1 MLYTPNW
8 NASMSEPRSISQTL
22 CALLPLVT
30 RPEKQRFLG
39 MLCLTIAMA
48 LIELSITGLVAL
60 LAAVFG
66 SLEAALNHNPLL
78 WVRTSLGFDLTND
91 SRYLALGILCAI
103 LLSIIC
109 KNALTVVQ
117 QWHMT
122 AFSEAIGN
130 AARAHLL
137 RFFLRAPFLWVL
149 RVGTSDML
157 FGFSA
162 GQKLGQTLL
171 TALQIF
177 SNTLMILTIFLGL
190 ITVSPVPAL
199 AFLGVLGVGGY
210 LIVKATRGLLNV
222 KANAVYRADLDTH
235 NIQQTVVH
243 GLKEMRLY
251 GRESAIFS
259 VYTAKLKDVLI
270 AKKWFQ
276 ALSRLPV
283 GSLEI
288 LGFASLIGVL
298 SLLIFVQNAGI
309 ATISGIMGFMAA
321 AAWRTLPVANRLVDS
336 LTQLRSS
343 LPYLNKIADTLVLE
357 KELEADLTPSFETAA
372 PLLLFEKSI
381 RFEDVSFRYPG
392 HAVAVLHHLDF
403 TIKSGQML
411 GLVGLSGA
419 GKSTL
424 VNILSGLIPPES
436 GHLLVDG
443 ILINRNNARSWLQR
457 IGYVAQ
463 APYLL
468 DASLAE
474 NIALSR
480 WGGVIDR
487 ERVLECCRMAALD
500 FIDELDNGI
509 DTILGERGVRL
520 SGGQAQRVAIARA
533 LYSEPELIIFDEATS
548 SLDIKN
554 EKAIHDTILTLREK
568 VTMVIIAHRLST
580 VESCDSV
587 IWLDKGSVRVTGS
600 VEEVLPEY
608 TAALCSSMEQV
619 LPGSLVGAEVERHV

>member
-1 MLYTPNW
+1 MSAPRPLLQALKML
-8 NASMSEPRSISQTL
+8 I
-22 CALLPLVT
+22 PLV
-30 RPEKQRFLG
+30 PSVEKRRFWGL
-39 MLCLTIAMA
+39 LLLTVIMA
-48 LIELSITGLVAL
+48 LIELAITGLVAL

-78 WVRTSLGFDLTND
+78 WVRTGLGFDLGND
-91 SRYLALGILCAI
+91 ARYLSLGILCTI
-103 LLSIIC
+103 LLAIVC

-122 AFSEAIGN
+122 AFSETIGN

-149 RVGTSDML
+149 RVGTSEML

-162 GQKLGQTLL
+162 GAQLGQTLL
-171 TALQIF
+171 MALQVF
-177 SNTLMILTIFLGL
+177 SNALMILTIFLGL
-190 ITVSPVPAL
+190 VVASPVPAL
-199 AFLGVLGVGGY
+199 TFLCVLGLGGY
-210 LIVKATRGLLNV
+210 LIVRGTRRILN
-222 KANAVYRADLDTH
+222 ARAAAVYRADLATH

-251 GRESAIFS
+251 GREAAIFS
-259 VYTAKLKDVLI
+259 AYTAKLSDVLV
-270 AKKWFQ
+270 ARKWLQ

-288 LGFASLIGVL
+288 LGFASLVGVL
-298 SLLIFVQNAGI
+298 LFLIYVQNAGI

-321 AAWRTLPVANRLVDS
+321 AAWRTLPVANRLVDN
-336 LTQLRSS
+336 LTQLRSC
-343 LPYLNKIADTLVLE
+343 LPYLNKVADMITLE
-357 KELEADLTPSFETAA
+357 KELKTELAPPFETSA
-372 PLLLFEKSI
+372 PPITFNKDIKLDRVCFH
-381 RFEDVSFRYPG
+381 YPG
-392 HAVAVLHHLDF
+392 ASAAALQNIDF
-403 TIKSGQML
+403 TIKAGQMF

-424 VNILSGLIPPES
+424 VNILAGLVPPES

-443 ILINRNNARSWLQR
+443 TPITKDNTRSWLQR

-480 WGGVIDR
+480 WGETIDR

-500 FIDELDNGI
+500 FINDLDNGI
-509 DTILGERGVRL
+509 DTVLGERGVRL

-548 SLDIKN
+548 SLDMKN
-554 EKAIHDTILTLREK
+554 EKSIHETILSLRAK
-568 VTMVIIAHRLST
+568 MTIVIIAHRLST
-580 VESCDSV
+580 VENCDYV
-587 IWLDKGSVRVTGS
+587 IWLDKGHIHMKGS
-600 VEEVLPEY
+600 VDKVLPEY
-608 TAALCSSMEQV
+608 KVTLSGNKSIK
-619 LPGSLVGAEVERHV
+619 

>member
-1 MLYTPNW
+1 MSAPRPLLQALKML
-8 NASMSEPRSISQTL
+8 I
-22 CALLPLVT
+22 PLV
-30 RPEKQRFLG
+30 PSAEKRRFWGL
-39 MLCLTIAMA
+39 LVLTVIMA
-48 LIELSITGLVAL
+48 LIELAITGLVAL

-78 WVRTSLGFDLTND
+78 WVRTGLGFDMGND
-91 SRYLALGILCAI
+91 ARYLTLGILCAI
-103 LLSIIC
+103 LLAIVC

-122 AFSEAIGN
+122 AFSETIGN
-130 AARAHLL
+130 AARTHLL

-149 RVGTSDML
+149 RTGTSEML

-162 GQKLGQTLL
+162 GAQLGQTLL

-177 SNTLMILTIFLGL
+177 SNALMILTIFLGL
-190 ITVSPVPAL
+190 VIASPVPAL
-199 AFLGVLGVGGY
+199 TFLCVLGFGGY
-210 LIVKATRGLLNV
+210 LIVRGTRRILN
-222 KANAVYRADLDTH
+222 ARAAAVYRADLATH

-251 GRESAIFS
+251 GREGAIFS
-259 VYTAKLKDVLI
+259 AYTAKLNDVLV
-270 AKKWFQ
+270 ARKWFQ

-288 LGFASLIGVL
+288 LGFTSLVGVL
-298 SLLIFVQNAGI
+298 LFLIFVQNAGI

-321 AAWRTLPVANRLVDS
+321 AAWRTLPVANRLVDN
-336 LTQLRSS
+336 LTQLRSW
-343 LPYLNKIADTLVLE
+343 LPYLNKVADMITLE
-357 KELEADLTPSFETAA
+357 KELKAELAPPFETSA
-372 PLLLFEKSI
+372 PPIVFNKDIKLD
-381 RFEDVSFRYPG
+381 RVCFRYPG
-392 HAVAVLHHLDF
+392 ASAAALQNIGF
-403 TIKSGQML
+403 TIKAGQMF

-424 VNILSGLIPPES
+424 VNILAGLVPPES

-443 ILINRNNARSWLQR
+443 TPITKNNTRSWLQR

-480 WGGVIDR
+480 WGETIDR

-500 FIDELDNGI
+500 FIDDLDNGI
-509 DTILGERGVRL
+509 DTVLGERGVRL

-548 SLDIKN
+548 SLDMKN
-554 EKAIHDTILTLREK
+554 EKSIHETILSLRAK
-568 VTMVIIAHRLST
+568 VTIVIIAHRLST
-580 VESCDSV
+580 VENCDSV
-587 IWLDKGSVRVTGS
+587 IWLDKGHVRMAGS
-600 VEEVLPEY
+600 VDRVLPEY
-608 TAALCSSMEQV
+608 TAALCGSVEQV
-619 LPGSLVGAEVERHV
+619 LPGNLAGAEAERHV

>member
-1 MLYTPNW
+1 MSAPRPLLQALKMLIPLAPSAEKRRFW
-8 NASMSEPRSISQTL
+8 G
-22 CALLPLVT
+22 LLL
-30 RPEKQRFLG
+30 
-39 MLCLTIAMA
+39 LTVIMA
-48 LIELSITGLVAL
+48 LIELAITGLVAL

-78 WVRTSLGFDLTND
+78 WVRTGLGFDLGND
-91 SRYLALGILCAI
+91 ARYLSLGILCTI
-103 LLSIIC
+103 LLAIFC

-122 AFSEAIGN
+122 AFSETIGN

-149 RVGTSDML
+149 RVGTSEML
-157 FGFSA
+157 FGFTA
-162 GQKLGQTLL
+162 GTQLGPTLL
-171 TALQIF
+171 TAMQIF
-177 SNTLMILTIFLGL
+177 SSMLMILTIFLGL
-190 ITVSPVPAL
+190 VAASPIPAL
-199 AFLGVLGVGGY
+199 TFLCALGLGGY
-210 LIVKATRGLLNV
+210 MVVKGTRKMLNAR
-222 KANAVYRADLDTH
+222 ANVVYQADLATH
-235 NIQQTVVH
+235 NLQQTVVH

-251 GRESAIFS
+251 GRESI
-259 VYTAKLKDVLI
+259 VLSSYKVRLNDAVI

-283 GSLEI
+283 SALEI
-288 LGFASLIGVL
+288 LGFASLVVVL
-298 SLLIFVQNAGI
+298 LFLIFVQDAGI

-321 AAWRTLPVANRLVDS
+321 AAWRTLPVVNRLVDS

-343 LPYLNKIADTLVLE
+343 LPYLNKVADQIEQE
-357 KELEADLTPSFETAA
+357 KDMEADMMVSFESTALPIA
-372 PLLLFEKSI
+372 FDKSI
-381 RFEDVSFRYPG
+381 QFDKVCFRYPG
-392 HAVAVLHHLDF
+392 ANATALRNITF
-403 TIKSGQML
+403 TIKTGQMF

-424 VNILSGLIPPES
+424 VNILAGLVPPES
-436 GHLLVDG
+436 GNLLVDG
-443 ILINRNNARSWLQR
+443 LPITKENARSWLRR

-474 NIALSR
+474 NVALSR
-480 WGGVIDR
+480 WGETIDR
-487 ERVLECCRMAALD
+487 ERVLRCCRMAALD
-500 FIDELDNGI
+500 FINDLDKGI
-509 DTILGERGVRL
+509 DTVLGERGMRL

-548 SLDIKN
+548 SLDMKN
-554 EKAIHDTILTLREK
+554 ERSIHETILSLRDK

-587 IWLDKGSVRVTGS
+587 IWLDKGRVHMVGS
-600 VEEVLPEY
+600 VDTVLPEY
-608 TAALCSSMEQV
+608 RAELCSSHAERDPNGMTATEGVEQ
-619 LPGSLVGAEVERHV
+619 HV

>member
-1 MLYTPNW
+1 MSAPRPLLQALKML
-8 NASMSEPRSISQTL
+8 I
-22 CALLPLVT
+22 PLV
-30 RPEKQRFLG
+30 PSAEKRRFWGL
-39 MLCLTIAMA
+39 LLLTVIMT
-48 LIELSITGLVAL
+48 LLELAITGFVAL

-78 WVRTSLGFDLTND
+78 WVRTGLGFDLGND
-91 SRYLALGILCAI
+91 ARYLALGILCAI
-103 LLSIIC
+103 LLAIVC

-122 AFSEAIGN
+122 AFSETIGN
-130 AARAHLL
+130 AARSHLL

-149 RVGTSDML
+149 RVGTSEML

-162 GQKLGQTLL
+162 GAQLGQTLL
-171 TALQIF
+171 MALQIF
-177 SNTLMILTIFLGL
+177 SNALMILTIFLGL
-190 ITVSPVPAL
+190 VVASPVPAL
-199 AFLGVLGVGGY
+199 TFLCVLGLGGY
-210 LIVKATRGLLNV
+210 LIVRGTRKMLNTKA
-222 KANAVYRADLDTH
+222 AAVYRADLATH

-259 VYTAKLKDVLI
+259 AYTAKLNDVLV
-270 AKKWFQ
+270 ARKCFQ

-288 LGFASLIGVL
+288 LGFASLVGVL
-298 SLLIFVQNAGI
+298 LFLIFVQNAGI

-336 LTQLRSS
+336 LTQLRSW
-343 LPYLNKIADTLVLE
+343 LPYLNKVADIITLE
-357 KELEADLTPSFETAA
+357 KELKAELAPPFETPA
-372 PLLLFEKSI
+372 PPIVFNKDIKLEKI
-381 RFEDVSFRYPG
+381 CFRYPG
-392 HAVAVLHHLDF
+392 ANVAALQNIDF
-403 TIKSGQML
+403 TIKAGQMF

-424 VNILSGLIPPES
+424 VNILAGLVPPES
-436 GHLLVDG
+436 GHLLVDDTP
-443 ILINRNNARSWLQR
+443 ITKNNTRSWLQR

-480 WGGVIDR
+480 WGEAIDR

-500 FIDELDNGI
+500 FIDDLDNGI
-509 DTILGERGVRL
+509 DTVLGERGVRL

-548 SLDIKN
+548 SLDMKN
-554 EKAIHDTILTLREK
+554 EKSIHETILSLREK
-568 VTMVIIAHRLST
+568 VTIVIIAHRLST
-580 VESCDSV
+580 VENCDSV
-587 IWLDKGSVRVTGS
+587 IWLNKGHVRMAGSVDR
-600 VEEVLPEY
+600 VLPEY
-608 TAALCSSMEQV
+608 TAALCGSVEQV
-619 LPGSLVGAEVERHV
+619 LPGSVAGTEVEQHV

>member
-1 MLYTPNW
+1 MSAPRPLLQALKMLIPLIPSVEKRRFW
-8 NASMSEPRSISQTL
+8 G
-22 CALLPLVT
+22 LLL
-30 RPEKQRFLG
+30 
-39 MLCLTIAMA
+39 LTVIMA
-48 LIELSITGLVAL
+48 LIELAITGLVAL

-78 WVRTSLGFDLTND
+78 WVRTGLGFDLGND
-91 SRYLALGILCAI
+91 ARYLSLGILCTI
-103 LLSIIC
+103 LLAIVC
-109 KNALTVVQ
+109 KNALTAVQ

-122 AFSEAIGN
+122 AFSETIGN

-137 RFFLRAPFLWVL
+137 RFFLRAPFLWML
-149 RVGTSDML
+149 RVGTSEML
-157 FGFSA
+157 FGFTA
-162 GQKLGQTLL
+162 GAQLGQTLL

-177 SNTLMILTIFLGL
+177 SNALMILTVFLGL
-190 ITVSPVPAL
+190 VIASPVPAL
-199 AFLGVLGVGGY
+199 TFLCVLGFGGY
-210 LIVKATRGLLNV
+210 LIVRGTRKMLNTKA
-222 KANAVYRADLDTH
+222 AAVYRSDLATH

-251 GRESAIFS
+251 GREGAIFS
-259 VYTAKLKDVLI
+259 AYTAKLNDVLV
-270 AKKWFQ
+270 ARKWFQ

-288 LGFASLIGVL
+288 LGFASLVGVL
-298 SLLIFVQNAGI
+298 LFLIFVQNAGI

-321 AAWRTLPVANRLVDS
+321 AAWRTLPVANRLVDN
-336 LTQLRSS
+336 LTQLRSW
-343 LPYLNKIADTLVLE
+343 LPYLNKVADMVTLE
-357 KELEADLTPSFETAA
+357 KKLNVELAPPFETPA
-372 PLLLFEKSI
+372 PPMVFNKAIKLD
-381 RFEDVSFRYPG
+381 RVCFRYPG
-392 HAVAVLHHLDF
+392 TSAPALQNIDF
-403 TIKSGQML
+403 TIKAGQMF

-424 VNILSGLIPPES
+424 VNILAGLVPPES

-443 ILINRNNARSWLQR
+443 TPITKNNTRSWLQR

-480 WGGVIDR
+480 WGETIDR

-500 FIDELDNGI
+500 FIDDLDNGI
-509 DTILGERGVRL
+509 DTVLGERGVRL

-548 SLDIKN
+548 SLDMKN
-554 EKAIHDTILTLREK
+554 EKSIHETILSLREK
-568 VTMVIIAHRLST
+568 VTIVIIAHRLST
-580 VESCDSV
+580 VENCDAV
-587 IWLDKGSVRVTGS
+587 IWLDKGHVRMAGS
-600 VEEVLPEY
+600 VDRVLPEY
-608 TAALCSSMEQV
+608 TAALYNGSVTYKESLTSCSIQ
-619 LPGSLVGAEVERHV
+619 

>member
-1 MLYTPNW
+1 
-8 NASMSEPRSISQTL
+8 MSAPRPLLQTL
-22 CALLPLVT
+22 KMLIPLVPSAE
-30 RPEKQRFLG
+30 RRRFWGL
-39 MLCLTIAMA
+39 LFLTVIMA
-48 LIELSITGLVAL
+48 LIELAITGLVAL

-78 WVRTSLGFDLTND
+78 WVRTGLGFDLGND
-91 SRYLALGILCAI
+91 ARYLSLGILCAI
-103 LLSIIC
+103 LLAIVC

-117 QWHMT
+117 QCNMT
-122 AFSEAIGN
+122 AFSETISN
-130 AARAHLL
+130 TARAHLL

-149 RVGTSDML
+149 RAGTSEML

-162 GQKLGQTLL
+162 GAKLGQTLL

-177 SNTLMILTIFLGL
+177 SNALMILTIFLGL
-190 ITVSPVPAL
+190 VVVSPVPAL
-199 AFLGVLGVGGY
+199 TFLCVLGLGGY
-210 LIVKATRGLLNV
+210 LIVRGTRKILNTKA
-222 KANAVYRADLDTH
+222 AAVYRADLATH

-251 GRESAIFS
+251 GREGAIFS
-259 VYTAKLKDVLI
+259 AYTAKLNDVLV
-270 AKKWFQ
+270 ARKWFQ

-288 LGFASLIGVL
+288 LGFASLVGVL
-298 SLLIFVQNAGI
+298 LFLIFVQNSGI

-321 AAWRTLPVANRLVDS
+321 AAWRTLPVANRLVDN
-336 LTQLRSS
+336 LTQLRSW
-343 LPYLNKIADTLVLE
+343 LPYLNKVADMITLE
-357 KELEADLTPSFETAA
+357 KELKAELAPPFETSA
-372 PLLLFEKSI
+372 PPIVFNKDIKLD
-381 RFEDVSFRYPG
+381 RVCFRYPG
-392 HAVAVLHHLDF
+392 ASAAALQNIGF
-403 TIKSGQML
+403 TVKAGQMF

-424 VNILSGLIPPES
+424 VNILAGLVPPES

-443 ILINRNNARSWLQR
+443 TPITKNNTRSWLQG

-474 NIALSR
+474 NVALSR
-480 WGGVIDR
+480 WGETINR

-500 FIDELDNGI
+500 FIDDLDNGI
-509 DTILGERGVRL
+509 DTVLGERGVRL

-548 SLDIKN
+548 SLDMKN
-554 EKAIHDTILTLREK
+554 EKSIHETILSLREK
-568 VTMVIIAHRLST
+568 VTIVIIAHRLST
-580 VESCDSV
+580 VENCDSV
-587 IWLDKGSVRVTGS
+587 IWLDKGHVRMAGS
-600 VEEVLPEY
+600 VDRVLPEY
-608 TAALCSSMEQV
+608 TAALCGSTEQV
-619 LPGSLVGAEVERHV
+619 LPGSIAGAEAEQHV

>member
-1 MLYTPNW
+1 MSAPRPLLQALKML
-8 NASMSEPRSISQTL
+8 I
-22 CALLPLVT
+22 PLV
-30 RPEKQRFLG
+30 PSAEKRRFWGL
-39 MLCLTIAMA
+39 LLLTVIMA
-48 LIELSITGLVAL
+48 LIEFAITGLVAL

-78 WVRTSLGFDLTND
+78 WVRTSLGFDLGND
-91 SRYLALGILCAI
+91 ARYLALGILCAI
-103 LLSIIC
+103 LLAIVC

-122 AFSEAIGN
+122 AFSETIGN
-130 AARAHLL
+130 AARSHLL

-149 RVGTSDML
+149 RVGTSEML

-162 GQKLGQTLL
+162 GAQLGQTLL
-171 TALQIF
+171 MALQIF
-177 SNTLMILTIFLGL
+177 NNALMILTIFLGL
-190 ITVSPVPAL
+190 VVASPVPAL
-199 AFLGVLGVGGY
+199 TFLCVLGLGGY
-210 LIVKATRGLLNV
+210 LIVRGTRKMLNTKAT
-222 KANAVYRADLDTH
+222 AVYRADLATH

-251 GRESAIFS
+251 GREAAIFS
-259 VYTAKLKDVLI
+259 AYTAKLNDVLV
-270 AKKWFQ
+270 ARKWFQ

-288 LGFASLIGVL
+288 LGFASLVGVL
-298 SLLIFVQNAGI
+298 LFLIFVQHAGI

-336 LTQLRSS
+336 LTQLRSC
-343 LPYLNKIADTLVLE
+343 LPYLNKVADMLVLE
-357 KELEADLTPSFETAA
+357 KNLEADMVVSFETTTRPIA
-372 PLLLFEKSI
+372 FDRSI
-381 RFEDVSFRYPG
+381 QLDKICFRYPG
-392 HAVAVLHHLDF
+392 SSVAALQNIDF
-403 TIKSGQML
+403 TIKAGQMF

-424 VNILSGLIPPES
+424 VNILAGLVPPES

-443 ILINRNNARSWLQR
+443 TPITKNNTRSWLQR

-480 WGGVIDR
+480 WGENIDR

-500 FIDELDNGI
+500 FIDDLDNGI
-509 DTILGERGVRL
+509 DTVLGERGVRL

-548 SLDIKN
+548 SLDMKN
-554 EKAIHDTILTLREK
+554 EKSIHETILSLREK
-568 VTMVIIAHRLST
+568 VTIVIIAHRLST
-580 VESCDSV
+580 VENCDAV
-587 IWLDKGSVRVTGS
+587 IWLDKGHVRMAGS
-600 VEEVLPEY
+600 VDRVLPEY
-608 TAALCSSMEQV
+608 TAALCGSTEQV
-619 LPGSLVGAEVERHV
+619 LPGSIAGAEVERHV

>member
-1 MLYTPNW
+1 
-8 NASMSEPRSISQTL
+8 MSEPRSILQALRTL
-22 CALLPLVT
+22 MPLIPSAEKRRFWGLLL
-30 RPEKQRFLG
+30 
-39 MLCLTIAMA
+39 LTVFMS
-48 LIELSITGLVAL
+48 LIELATTGLVAL

-78 WVRTSLGFDLTND
+78 WVRTGLGFDLGSD
-91 SRYLALGILCAI
+91 ARYWALGILCAI
-103 LLSIIC
+103 LLSIVC

-122 AFSEAIGN
+122 AFSETIGN

-137 RFFLRAPFLWVL
+137 RFFLRAPFLWIL
-149 RVGTSDML
+149 RAGTSDML
-157 FGFSA
+157 FGFNA
-162 GQKLGQTLL
+162 GRELGTTLL
-171 TALQIF
+171 TGLQIC
-177 SNTLMILTIFLGL
+177 SNTLMIVTIFLGL
-190 ITVSPVPAL
+190 VAVSPIPSL
-199 AFLGVLGVGGY
+199 AFLCILGLGGY
-210 LIVKATRGLLNV
+210 LVVRVTRKMLNV
-222 KANAVYRADLDTH
+222 RASAVYRADLATH

-251 GRESAIFS
+251 GREAAIFS
-259 VYTAKLKDVLI
+259 AYTAKLHDVLV
-270 AKKWFQ
+270 ARKWFLS
-276 ALSRLPV
+276 LSRLPV

-298 SLLIFVQNAGI
+298 LYLIFVQNAGI

-336 LTQLRSS
+336 LTQLRSW
-343 LPYLNKIADTLVLE
+343 LPYLNKIADVLKQEKTLA
-357 KELEADLTPSFETAA
+357 ADMAPPFETVGPAIA
-372 PLLLFEKSI
+372 FDKAI
-381 RFEDVSFRYPG
+381 QFDKVCFRYPD
-392 HAVAVLHHLDF
+392 AATAALQNIDF
-403 TIKSGQML
+403 TIKAGQMF

-424 VNILSGLIPPES
+424 VNILAGLVPPES
-436 GHLLVDG
+436 GRLLVDG
-443 ILINRNNARSWLQR
+443 VPVTKDNARSWLRR

-474 NIALSR
+474 NVALSR
-480 WGGVIDR
+480 WGESIDR

-500 FIDELDNGI
+500 FIDDLDKGI
-509 DTILGERGVRL
+509 DTVLGERGVRL

-554 EKAIHDTILTLREK
+554 EKSIHETILSLREK
-568 VTMVIIAHRLST
+568 ATMVIIAHRLST
-580 VESCDSV
+580 VESCDAV
-587 IWLDKGSVRVTGS
+587 IWLDKGHVRMTGS
-600 VEEVLPEY
+600 VDEVLPEY
-608 TAALCSSMEQV
+608 TAALRGSMEQTV
-619 LPGSLVGAEVERHV
+619 PGSVAETEAKQNV

>member
-1 MLYTPNW
+1 MSAPRPLPQALKML
-8 NASMSEPRSISQTL
+8 I
-22 CALLPLVT
+22 PLV
-30 RPEKQRFLG
+30 PSAEKRRFWGL
-39 MLCLTIAMA
+39 LLLTVIMA
-48 LIELSITGLVAL
+48 LIELAITGLVAL

-78 WVRTSLGFDLTND
+78 WVRTGLGFDLGND
-91 SRYLALGILCAI
+91 SRYLSLGILCAI
-103 LLSIIC
+103 LLAIVC

-122 AFSEAIGN
+122 AFSETIGN
-130 AARAHLL
+130 AARTHLL
-137 RFFLRAPFLWVL
+137 RFYLCAPFLWVF
-149 RVGTSDML
+149 RVGTSEML
-157 FGFSA
+157 FGSSA
-162 GQKLGQTLL
+162 GAQLGQTLL

-190 ITVSPVPAL
+190 VVVSPVPAL
-199 AFLGVLGVGGY
+199 TFLCVLGLGGY
-210 LIVKATRGLLNV
+210 LIVKGTRKMLNA
-222 KANAVYRADLDTH
+222 KAAAVYRADLATH

-251 GRESAIFS
+251 GRENAIFS
-259 VYTAKLKDVLI
+259 AYTAKLNDVVV

-283 GSLEI
+283 GSLEV
-288 LGFASLIGVL
+288 LGFASLVGVL
-298 SLLIFVQNAGI
+298 LFLIYVQNAGI
-309 ATISGIMGFMAA
+309 ATISGIMGFLAA
-321 AAWRTLPVANRLVDS
+321 AAWRTLPVANRLVDN

-343 LPYLNKIADTLVLE
+343 LPYLNKVADIITLG
-357 KELEADLTPSFETAA
+357 KELKAEMAPSFETPAT
-372 PLLLFEKSI
+372 PIVFNRDIKLDRI
-381 RFEDVSFRYPG
+381 CFRYPG
-392 HAVAVLHHLDF
+392 ASAAALQNIDF
-403 TIKSGQML
+403 TIKTGQMF

-424 VNILSGLIPPES
+424 VNILAGLVPPES
-436 GHLLVDG
+436 GHLLVDDTP
-443 ILINRNNARSWLQR
+443 ITKNNARSWLQR

-480 WGGVIDR
+480 WGETIDH

-500 FIDELDNGI
+500 FIDDLDNGI
-509 DTILGERGVRL
+509 DTVLGERGVRL

-548 SLDIKN
+548 SLDMKN
-554 EKAIHDTILTLREK
+554 EKSIHETILSLRAK
-568 VTMVIIAHRLST
+568 VTIVIIAHRLST
-580 VESCDSV
+580 VENCDSV
-587 IWLDKGSVRVTGS
+587 IWLDKGSVQMAGRA
-600 VEEVLPEY
+600 EDVLPRYKE
-608 TAALCSSMEQV
+608 ALNA
-619 LPGSLVGAEVERHV
+619 SLASQ

>member
-1 MLYTPNW
+1 
-8 NASMSEPRSISQTL
+8 MSEPRSISQAL
-22 CALLPLVT
+22 RALLPLVPH
-30 RPEKQRFLG
+30 PEKQRFWG
-39 MLCLTIAMA
+39 VLCLTIVMA

-66 SLEAALNHNPLL
+66 SPEAALNHNPLL
-78 WVRTSLGFDLTND
+78 WVRTSLGFDLTSD
-91 SRYLALGILCAI
+91 PRYLALGILCAV
-103 LLSIIC
+103 LLAIIC
-109 KNALTVVQ
+109 KSALTVVQ

-130 AARAHLL
+130 AARARLL
-137 RFFLRAPFLWVL
+137 RFFLCAPFLWVL

-177 SNTLMILTIFLGL
+177 SNILIILTIFLGL

-210 LIVKATRGLLNV
+210 LIVKSTRRLLNV
-222 KANAVYRADLDTH
+222 KANAVYRADLDIH
-235 NIQQTVVH
+235 NIQQTIVH

-259 VYTAKLKDVLI
+259 VYTAKLKSVLI

-298 SLLIFVQNAGI
+298 LFLIFVQDAGI

-321 AAWRTLPVANRLVDS
+321 AAWRILPVANRLVDN

-343 LPYLNKIADTLVLE
+343 LPYLNKIADTLALE
-357 KELEADLTPSFETAA
+357 KELEVDLAPSFETAA
-372 PLLLFEKSI
+372 PPLLFEKSI
-381 RFEDVSFRYPG
+381 RFEGVNFRYPES
-392 HAVAVLHHLDF
+392 AVAALHCVDI
-403 TIKSGQML
+403 TIQSGQMF

-436 GHLLVDG
+436 GQLSVDG
-443 ILINRNNARSWLQR
+443 IPINRDNARSWLQR

-480 WGGVIDR
+480 WGEAIDR
-487 ERVLECCRMAALD
+487 ERVLECCHMAALD

-509 DTILGERGVRL
+509 DTVLGERGLRL

-548 SLDIKN
+548 SLDMKN
-554 EKAIHDTILTLREK
+554 EKSIHETILSLREK
-568 VTMVIIAHRLST
+568 VTMIIIAHRLST
-580 VESCDSV
+580 VESCDVV
-587 IWLDKGSVRVTGS
+587 IWLDKGSVQMAGRAGD
-600 VEEVLPEY
+600 VLPRYKE
-608 TAALCSSMEQV
+608 ALNA
-619 LPGSLVGAEVERHV
+619 SLANQ

>member
-1 MLYTPNW
+1 MSAPRPLLQALKML
-8 NASMSEPRSISQTL
+8 I
-22 CALLPLVT
+22 PLV
-30 RPEKQRFLG
+30 PSAEKRRFWGL
-39 MLCLTIAMA
+39 LFLTVIMA
-48 LIELSITGLVAL
+48 LIELAITGLVAL

-78 WVRTSLGFDLTND
+78 WVRTGLGFDLGND
-91 SRYLALGILCAI
+91 ARYLSLGILCAI
-103 LLSIIC
+103 LLAIVC

-117 QWHMT
+117 QWHMST
-122 AFSEAIGN
+122 FSETIGN

-149 RVGTSDML
+149 RTGTSEML

-162 GQKLGQTLL
+162 GAQLGRTLL

-177 SNTLMILTIFLGL
+177 SNALMVLTIFLGL
-190 ITVSPVPAL
+190 VIASPVAAL
-199 AFLGVLGVGGY
+199 TFLCVLGLGGY
-210 LIVKATRGLLNV
+210 LIVKGTRKMLN
-222 KANAVYRADLDTH
+222 ARAAAVYQADLATH

-251 GRESAIFS
+251 GREGAIFS
-259 VYTAKLKDVLI
+259 AYTAKLNDVLV
-270 AKKWFQ
+270 ARKWFQ

-283 GSLEI
+283 GSLEV
-288 LGFASLIGVL
+288 LGFASLVGVL
-298 SLLIFVQNAGI
+298 LFLIFVQNAGI

-321 AAWRTLPVANRLVDS
+321 AAWRTLPVANRLVDN
-336 LTQLRSS
+336 LTQLRSW
-343 LPYLNKIADTLVLE
+343 LPYLNKVADTITLE
-357 KELEADLTPSFETAA
+357 KKLNAELAPPFETSA
-372 PLLLFEKSI
+372 PPIVFNKDIKLD
-381 RFEDVSFRYPG
+381 RVCFRYPG
-392 HAVAVLHHLDF
+392 ASAAALQNIGF
-403 TIKSGQML
+403 TIKAGQMF

-424 VNILSGLIPPES
+424 VNILAGLVPPES
-436 GHLLVDG
+436 GHLLVDDTP
-443 ILINRNNARSWLQR
+443 ITKTNTRSWLQR

-474 NIALSR
+474 NVALSR
-480 WGGVIDR
+480 WGEAIDR

-509 DTILGERGVRL
+509 DTVLGERGVRL

-548 SLDIKN
+548 SLDMKN
-554 EKAIHDTILTLREK
+554 EKSIHETILSLREK
-568 VTMVIIAHRLST
+568 VTIVIIAHRLST
-580 VESCDSV
+580 VENCDAV
-587 IWLDKGSVRVTGS
+587 IWLDKGHVRLKGS
-600 VEEVLPEY
+600 VDRVLPEY
-608 TAALCSSMEQV
+608 TAVLCGSVEQV
-619 LPGSLVGAEVERHV
+619 LPGSVAKIDIEQSC

>member
-1 MLYTPNW
+1 MSAPRPLRQALKML
-8 NASMSEPRSISQTL
+8 I
-22 CALLPLVT
+22 PLV
-30 RPEKQRFLG
+30 PSAEKRQFWGL
-39 MLCLTIAMA
+39 LLLTVVMA
-48 LIELSITGLVAL
+48 LIELAITGLVAL

-78 WVRTSLGFDLTND
+78 WVRTDLGIDLGND

-103 LLSIIC
+103 LLAIVC

-122 AFSEAIGN
+122 AFSETIGN
-130 AARAHLL
+130 TARAHLL

-149 RVGTSDML
+149 RTGTSEML

-162 GQKLGQTLL
+162 GTQLGQTLL

-177 SNTLMILTIFLGL
+177 SNALMILTIFLGL
-190 ITVSPVPAL
+190 VVVSPVPAL
-199 AFLGVLGVGGY
+199 TFLCVLGFGGY
-210 LIVKATRGLLNV
+210 LIVRGTRRILN
-222 KANAVYRADLDTH
+222 ARAAAVYRADLATH

-251 GRESAIFS
+251 GREAAIFS
-259 VYTAKLKDVLI
+259 AYTAKLSDVL
-270 AKKWFQ
+270 AARKWFQ

-288 LGFASLIGVL
+288 LGFASLVGVL
-298 SLLIFVQNAGI
+298 LFLIFVQNAGI

-321 AAWRTLPVANRLVDS
+321 AAWRTLPVANRLVDN
-336 LTQLRSS
+336 LTQLRSWV
-343 LPYLNKIADTLVLE
+343 PYLNKVADIITLE
-357 KELEADLTPSFETAA
+357 KELKAELAPPFETTA
-372 PLLLFEKSI
+372 PPIVFNKDIKLD
-381 RFEDVSFRYPG
+381 RVCFRYPG
-392 HAVAVLHHLDF
+392 ASAAALQDITF
-403 TIKSGQML
+403 TIKAGQMF

-424 VNILSGLIPPES
+424 VNILAGLVPPES
-436 GHLLVDG
+436 GHLLVDDTP
-443 ILINRNNARSWLQR
+443 ITKTNTRSWLQR

-480 WGGVIDR
+480 WGETIDR

-500 FIDELDNGI
+500 FIDDLDDGI
-509 DTILGERGVRL
+509 DTVLGERGVRL

-548 SLDIKN
+548 SLDMKN
-554 EKAIHDTILTLREK
+554 EKSIHETILSLREK
-568 VTMVIIAHRLST
+568 VTIVIIAHRLST
-580 VESCDSV
+580 VENCDAV
-587 IWLDKGSVRVTGS
+587 IWLDKGHVRMKGS
-600 VEEVLPEY
+600 VDRVLPEY
-608 TAALCSSMEQV
+608 TAALCGSMEQV
-619 LPGSLVGAEVERHV
+619 LPGGLAGAEAEQHV

>member
-1 MLYTPNW
+1 MNTSRPI
-8 NASMSEPRSISQTL
+8 MQTL
-22 CALLPLVT
+22 RTLMPLV
-30 RPEKQRFLG
+30 PHKEKRRFGGLLL
-39 MLCLTIAMA
+39 MTVLLAM
-48 LIELSITGLVAL
+48 IELGITGLVAL

-78 WVRTSLGFDLTND
+78 WLRTSLGFDLGND
-91 SRYLALGILCAI
+91 PRYLALGILCAI
-103 LLSIIC
+103 LLAIIC
-109 KNALTVVQ
+109 KNTLTVVQ

-122 AFSEAIGN
+122 AFSETIGN

-137 RFFLRAPFLWVL
+137 HFFLRVPFLWIL
-149 RVGTSDML
+149 RVGTSEML
-157 FGFSA
+157 FSFNA
-162 GQKLGQTLL
+162 AAQLGQTLL

-177 SNTLMILTIFLGL
+177 SNMLMILTIFLGL
-190 ITVSPVPAL
+190 AAVSPIPAL
-199 AFLGVLGVGGY
+199 TFLCALGLGGY
-210 LIVKATRGLLNV
+210 LVVKGTRKMLNAR
-222 KANAVYRADLDTH
+222 ANAVYHADLTTH
-235 NIQQTVVH
+235 NLQQTVVH

-251 GRESAIFS
+251 GRESIVLS
-259 VYTAKLKDVLI
+259 SYTVRLKDALI

-283 GSLEI
+283 STLEI
-288 LGFASLIGVL
+288 LGFASLVGVL
-298 SLLIFVQNAGI
+298 LFLIFVRDAGI

-343 LPYLNKIADTLVLE
+343 LPYLNKMTDQLE
-357 KELEADLTPSFETAA
+357 QEKDMEADMMVSFESTALPIA
-372 PLLLFEKSI
+372 FDKSI
-381 RFEDVSFRYPG
+381 QFDKVCFRYPG
-392 HAVAVLHHLDF
+392 ANATALHDITF
-403 TIKSGQML
+403 TIKTGKMF

-424 VNILSGLIPPES
+424 VNILAGLVPPES
-436 GHLLVDG
+436 GQLLVDG
-443 ILINRNNARSWLQR
+443 LPITKENARSWLRR

-474 NIALSR
+474 NVALSR
-480 WGGVIDR
+480 WGEAIDR
-487 ERVLECCRMAALD
+487 ERVLLCCRMAALD
-500 FIDELDNGI
+500 FIDELDKGI
-509 DTILGERGVRL
+509 DTVLGERGMRL

-548 SLDIKN
+548 SLDMKN
-554 EKAIHDTILTLREK
+554 ERAIHETILSLRDK

-587 IWLDKGSVRVTGS
+587 IWLDKGHVHRAGS
-600 VEEVLPEY
+600 VDTVLPEY
-608 TAALCSSMEQV
+608 RAALCSHAKQDPNCMTATE
-619 LPGSLVGAEVERHV
+619 

>member
-1 MLYTPNW
+1 MSAPRPLLQALKML
-8 NASMSEPRSISQTL
+8 I
-22 CALLPLVT
+22 PLVPPT
-30 RPEKQRFLG
+30 EKRRFWSL
-39 MLCLTIAMA
+39 LLLTVVMA
-48 LIELSITGLVAL
+48 LIELAITGLVAL

-78 WVRTSLGFDLTND
+78 WVRTDLGFDLGND
-91 SRYLALGILCAI
+91 ARYLSLGILCAI
-103 LLSIIC
+103 LLAIVC
-109 KNALTVVQ
+109 KNALIVVQ
-117 QWHMT
+117 QWHMS
-122 AFSEAIGN
+122 AFSETIGN

-149 RVGTSDML
+149 RTGTSEML

-162 GQKLGQTLL
+162 GTQLGQTLL

-177 SNTLMILTIFLGL
+177 SNALMILTIFLGL
-190 ITVSPVPAL
+190 VVVSPVPAL
-199 AFLGVLGVGGY
+199 TFLCVLGFGGY
-210 LIVKATRGLLNV
+210 LIVRGTRRILN
-222 KANAVYRADLDTH
+222 ARAAAVYRADLATH

-251 GRESAIFS
+251 GREGAIFS
-259 VYTAKLKDVLI
+259 AYTAKLNDVLV
-270 AKKWFQ
+270 ARKWFQ

-288 LGFASLIGVL
+288 LGFASLVGVL
-298 SLLIFVQNAGI
+298 LFLIFVQNAGI

-343 LPYLNKIADTLVLE
+343 LPYLNKVADMLVLE
-357 KELEADLTPSFETAA
+357 KNLEADMVVSFETTTRPIA
-372 PLLLFEKSI
+372 FDRSI
-381 RFEDVSFRYPG
+381 QLDKICFRYPG
-392 HAVAVLHHLDF
+392 SSVAALQNIGF
-403 TIKSGQML
+403 TIKAGQMF

-424 VNILSGLIPPES
+424 VNILAGLVPPES

-443 ILINRNNARSWLQR
+443 TPITKNNTRSWLQR

-480 WGGVIDR
+480 WGENIDR

-500 FIDELDNGI
+500 FIDDLDNGI
-509 DTILGERGVRL
+509 DTVLGERGVRL

-548 SLDIKN
+548 SLDMKN
-554 EKAIHDTILTLREK
+554 EKSIHETILSLREK
-568 VTMVIIAHRLST
+568 VTIVIIAHRLST
-580 VESCDSV
+580 VENCDAV
-587 IWLDKGSVRVTGS
+587 IWLDKGHVRMAGS
-600 VEEVLPEY
+600 VDRVLPEY
-608 TAALCSSMEQV
+608 TAALCGSTEQV
-619 LPGSLVGAEVERHV
+619 LPGSIAGAEAERDI

>member
-1 MLYTPNW
+1 MSAPRTLLQALKML
-8 NASMSEPRSISQTL
+8 I
-22 CALLPLVT
+22 PLVPST
-30 RPEKQRFLG
+30 EKRRFWGL
-39 MLCLTIAMA
+39 LFLTVIMA
-48 LIELSITGLVAL
+48 LIELAITGLVAL

-78 WVRTSLGFDLTND
+78 WVRTGLGFDLGND

-103 LLSIIC
+103 LLAIVC

-122 AFSEAIGN
+122 AFSETVGN
-130 AARAHLL
+130 TARAHLL

-149 RVGTSDML
+149 RVGTSEML

-162 GQKLGQTLL
+162 GAQLGQTLL

-177 SNTLMILTIFLGL
+177 SNALMILTIFLGL
-190 ITVSPVPAL
+190 VVVSPVPAL
-199 AFLGVLGVGGY
+199 TFLCVLGLGGY
-210 LIVKATRGLLNV
+210 LIVRGTRRILN
-222 KANAVYRADLDTH
+222 ARAAAVYRADLAVH
-235 NIQQTVVH
+235 NIQQAVVH

-251 GRESAIFS
+251 GREAAIFS
-259 VYTAKLKDVLI
+259 AYTAKLSDVL
-270 AKKWFQ
+270 AARKWFQ

-288 LGFASLIGVL
+288 LGFASLVGVL
-298 SLLIFVQNAGI
+298 LFLIFVQNAGI

-321 AAWRTLPVANRLVDS
+321 AAWRTLPVANRLVDN
-336 LTQLRSS
+336 LTQLRSWV
-343 LPYLNKIADTLVLE
+343 PYLNKVADIITLE
-357 KELEADLTPSFETAA
+357 KELKAELAPPFETTA
-372 PLLLFEKSI
+372 PPIVFNKDIKLDK
-381 RFEDVSFRYPG
+381 VCFRYPG
-392 HAVAVLHHLDF
+392 ASAAALQNIDF
-403 TIKSGQML
+403 TIKTGQMF

-424 VNILSGLIPPES
+424 VNILAGLVPPES
-436 GHLLVDG
+436 GHLLVDDTP
-443 ILINRNNARSWLQR
+443 ITKNNTRSWLQR

-480 WGGVIDR
+480 WGEAIDR
-487 ERVLECCRMAALD
+487 GRVLECCRMAALD
-500 FIDELDNGI
+500 FIDDLDDGI
-509 DTILGERGVRL
+509 DTVLGERGVRL

-548 SLDIKN
+548 SLDMKN
-554 EKAIHDTILTLREK
+554 EKSIHETILSLREK
-568 VTMVIIAHRLST
+568 VTIVIIAHRLST
-580 VESCDSV
+580 VENCDAV
-587 IWLDKGSVRVTGS
+587 IWLDKGHVRMKGS
-600 VEEVLPEY
+600 VDRVLPEY
-608 TAALCSSMEQV
+608 TAALCGSTEQV
-619 LPGSLVGAEVERHV
+619 LPGS

>member
-1 MLYTPNW
+1 
-8 NASMSEPRSISQTL
+8 MSAPRS
-22 CALLPLVT
+22 LLNVLRILTPLT
-30 RPEKQRFLG
+30 PPAEKRRFWGL
-39 MLCLTIAMA
+39 LLLTVLMA
-48 LIELSITGLVAL
+48 LIELAITGLVAL

-66 SLEAALNHNPLL
+66 SPEAALNHNPLL
-78 WVRTSLGFDLTND
+78 WVRTSLGFDLGND
-91 SRYLALGILCAI
+91 PRYLALGILCAI
-103 LLSIIC
+103 LAVIVC
-109 KNALTVVQ
+109 KNLLTIVQ

-122 AFSEAIGN
+122 AFSETIGN
-130 AARAHLL
+130 AVRAHLL
-137 RFFLRAPFLWVL
+137 CFFLRAPFLWVL
-149 RVGTSDML
+149 RVGTSEML

-162 GQKLGQTLL
+162 GAQVGQTLL

-177 SNTLMILTIFLGL
+177 SNTLMIFTIFLGL
-190 ITVSPVPAL
+190 VIASPVPAL
-199 AFLGVLGVGGY
+199 TFLCVLGLGGY
-210 LIVKATRGLLNV
+210 LIVKATRKMLNA
-222 KANAVYRADLDTH
+222 KAAAVYRADLATH

-283 GSLEI
+283 GSLEV
-288 LGFASLIGVL
+288 LGFASLVGVL
-298 SLLIFVQNAGI
+298 LFLIFLQNASI

-321 AAWRTLPVANRLVDS
+321 AAWRTLPVANRLVDN

-343 LPYLNKIADTLVLE
+343 LPYLNKVADMLILE
-357 KELEADLTPSFETAA
+357 KDLKADMAVSFET
-372 PLLLFEKSI
+372 PTLPIVFKKSI
-381 RFEDVSFRYPG
+381 QFDKVCFRYPG
-392 HAVAVLHHLDF
+392 ANTTALHDISF
-403 TIKSGQML
+403 TIKAGQMF

-424 VNILSGLIPPES
+424 VNILAGLVPPES

-443 ILINRNNARSWLQR
+443 VPIDKDNSRSWLQR

-468 DASLAE
+468 DTSLAE

-480 WGGVIDR
+480 WGETINR

-500 FIDELDNGI
+500 FINELDNGI

-533 LYSEPELIIFDEATS
+533 LYSNPELIIFDEATS
-548 SLDIKN
+548 SLDMKN
-554 EKAIHDTILTLREK
+554 EKSIHETILSLREK
-568 VTMVIIAHRLST
+568 VTIVIIAHRLST
-580 VESCDSV
+580 VENCDSV
-587 IWLDKGSVRVTGS
+587 IWLDKGFMRMKGS
-600 VEEVLPEY
+600 VDHVLPEY
-608 TAALCSSMEQV
+608 TAALHGSIEQV
-619 LPGSLVGAEVERHV
+619 LPGGVAGAEVEQHV